1 MCSYQ
6 DSNRCRGYC
15 FIRFNSKEEV
25 QKALQKDRQT
35 LGNRYVTVSL
45 ANVRNEEV
53 AIGGK
58 DTVIPLDCRSI
69 FVKNI
74 PYDTDEE
81 AIKGVFMWCCV
92 FFVTARRFGKIATVR
107 IPRWNDTGRQKG
119 MCYIDFL
126 KNQSVKQAVAQSG
139 KVEMGGRK
147 LWIDVETGK
156 PRSSFRT
163 ADGKLWKNSQK
174 ESGKRR
180 KVE

>member
-1 MCSYQ
+1 MMRSYQ

-45 ANVRNEEV
+45 ANARNEEI

-81 AIKGVFMWCCV
+81 AIKGVFM
-92 FFVTARRFGKIATVR
+92 
-107 IPRWNDTGRQKG
+107 
-119 MCYIDFL
+119 
-126 KNQSVKQAVAQSG
+126 
-139 KVEMGGRK
+139 
-147 LWIDVETGK
+147 
-156 PRSSFRT
+156 
-163 ADGKLWKNSQK
+163 
-174 ESGKRR
+174 
-180 KVE
+180 